1 MPVPRLTHLQFYVL
15 ASLLREPLAGR
26 TVRARLRDVKVRQS
40 APGFYQMMATLEDS
54 GFVTGW
60 YEQGLT
66 IVVAVIV
73 QRVEYAHMGA
83 HESTSVHSRVARPG
97 ATAGSEPVQHG
108 RLRGCGVLPRQCL
121 GARGNVPERRCCG
134 TLWLWTR
141 EK

>member
-40 APGFYQMMATLEDS
+40 PWVLPDDCNARGF
-54 GFVTGW
+54 GIRNRG